1 MKRALSILFLC
12 CVLLGCAACGNG
24 QTAEPVAGDSEQTT
38 EPAEAD
44 APMEGEAAEAPVEEA
59 SASDEEVAEEPAP
72 EETEEPAAEPVL
84 LSNGMSADPADY
96 DASVPATNKLRD
108 QVQDK
113 FTQELFEDSETGL
126 NIDFNLL
133 LPEGYGSG
141 ETYPLVIFLSDASI
155 VGKEVIAPVIQCRGA
170 MVWAT
175 DAWQEEHPCIV
186 AVPQFYTAIIND
198 NNGVEE
204 ITDYVE
210 SVGNLIRML
219 CDNYDVDTNRV
230 YGMGQSMGCM
240 VTMYLDAKYDDL
252 YTACLFVDGQ
262 WNIEQLQSL
271 TDRKFIYFAAE
282 GDQKA
287 STGMAEVKE
296 LLTNAGV
303 SYSETVWNAQDDQA
317 LLNEQALELLSDGN
331 DVNFVS
337 WQIGSVVGKPGEDG
351 GMREHMASFDFAF
364 RQTVLREWLFAQS
377 K

>member
-1 MKRALSILFLC
+1 MKRVLSMLMLC
-12 CVLLGCAACGNG
+12 CVLLSCAACGNSQASEPAAEAPA
-24 QTAEPVAGDSEQTT
+24 QTAEPAEVAVPAQE
-38 EPAEAD
+38 EPAE
-44 APMEGEAAEAPVEEA
+44 E
-59 SASDEEVAEEPAP
+59 AEEPAP
-72 EETEEPAAEPVL
+72 EEETAEEPAVEYDPL
-84 LSNGMSADPADY
+84 PNGMSGDPADY
-96 DASVPATNKLRD
+96 DASVPATNKMRD
-108 QVQDK
+108 EVQEK

-126 NIDFNLL
+126 SIDFNLL

-155 VGKEVIAPVIQCRGA
+155 VGKEVIAPVIQCRGG

-175 DAWQEEHPCIV
+175 DDWQEEHPCIV

-198 NNGVEE
+198 NDGVEE
-204 ITDYVE
+204 VTDYVE

-219 CDNYDVDTNRV
+219 CENYDVDTDRV

-262 WNIEQLQSL
+262 WNIEQIQSL
-271 TDRKFIYFAAE
+271 TERKFIYFAAE

-296 LLTNAGV
+296 LLSGAGG

-317 LLNEQALELLSDGN
+317 ILNQQALELLAEGN

>member
-1 MKRALSILFLC
+1 MKRVLSVLLLC
-12 CVLLGCAACGNG
+12 CVLIACAACGNG
-24 QTAEPVAGDSEQTT
+24 QAAEPVS
-38 EPAEAD
+38 D
-44 APMEGEAAEAPVEEA
+44 AAEEA
-59 SASDEEVAEEPAP
+59 SAPAEAAVSAP
-72 EETEEPAAEPVL
+72 EEPPEEAEAPTGAPADETEPLPG
-84 LSNGMSADPADY
+84 GMSGNPADY
-96 DASVPATNKLRD
+96 DATVTATNKLRD
-108 QVQDK
+108 EVQDK
-113 FTQELFEDSETGL
+113 FTQELFEDAETGL
-126 NIDFNLL
+126 RIDFNLY
-133 LPEGYGSG
+133 LPENYGNG
-141 ETYPLVIFLSDASI
+141 EKYPLVLFMSDSSI

-175 DAWQEEHPCIV
+175 DAWQTEHPCIV
-186 AVPQFYTAIIND
+186 AVPQFYETVIND
-198 NNGVEE
+198 NEGVEE
-204 ITDYVE
+204 VTDYVE

-219 CDNYDVDTNRV
+219 CENYDVDTSRV

-262 WNIEQLQSL
+262 WNIDHLQSL

-287 STGMAEVKE
+287 SAGMAEVKE
-296 LLTNAGV
+296 LLSGAGV
-303 SYSETVWNAQDDQA
+303 NYSETVWNAQDDQA
-317 LLNEQALELLSDGN
+317 ILNEQALALLADGN
-331 DVNFVS
+331 DINFVS

>member
-1 MKRALSILFLC
+1 MKRVLSMLLLC
-12 CVLLGCAACGNG
+12 CVLIACAACGNG
-24 QTAEPVAGDSEQTT
+24 QASEPIPDSTEAAA
-38 EPAEAD
+38 EPAEVA
-44 APMEGEAAEAPVEEA
+44 APVEEE
-59 SASDEEVAEEPAP
+59 SPAEEAKSPAP
-72 EETEEPAAEPVL
+72 EEEPAVEYDPL
-84 LSNGMSADPADY
+84 PNGMSGNPADY

-108 QVQDK
+108 AVQDK

-126 NIDFNLL
+126 SIDFNLL

-141 ETYPLVIFLSDASI
+141 ETYPLVVFLSDASI
-155 VGKEVIAPVIQCRGA
+155 VGKEVIAPVIQCRGG

-175 DAWQEEHPCIV
+175 DAWQESHPCIV

-198 NNGVEE
+198 NDGVEE
-204 ITDYVE
+204 VTDYVE

-219 CDNYDVDTNRV
+219 CENYDVDTDRV

-262 WNIEQLQSL
+262 WNIDQLQSL

-296 LLTNAGV
+296 LLTDAGV
-303 SYSETVWNAQDDQA
+303 SYSDTVWNAQDDQA
-317 LLNEQALELLSDGN
+317 VLNEQALELLADGN